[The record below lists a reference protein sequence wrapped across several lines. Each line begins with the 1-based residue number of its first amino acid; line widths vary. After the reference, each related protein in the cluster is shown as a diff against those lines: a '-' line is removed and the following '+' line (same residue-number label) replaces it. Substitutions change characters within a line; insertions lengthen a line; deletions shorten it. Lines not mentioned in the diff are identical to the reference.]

1 MKSKTFICGIDV
13 SMASLDVCFN
23 DRGGKVHW
31 LKVANNAKGH
41 SLLINKLGINRT
53 YVMESSGPYYLR
65 LAFLLK
71 ERGAD
76 VRVENAIVV
85 KRFIQMHMER
95 NKSDKKDAGWLYR
108 YALEREA
115 AEWDLPS
122 KEQLYCSQMLGAI
135 DLFKRQLTM
144 LTNQL
149 HSIDQ
154 LPLPCK
160 EVKKGLEQ
168 AKTKLQNEVIKLED
182 QLQALLNSWQGQ
194 QQKDLSTI
202 PGLGKRAVAILI
214 VYTEGFKKISNH
226 RQLIALAGLAPREY
240 TSGSSVRGRKG
251 ICKMGNGYLRNVL
264 YMCSMSAIKYNKA
277 CKDLYERLRAA
288 GKNGKVALIAVCNKL
303 LKQAFAIA
311 TKGTT
316 YQADYKSSL
325 NENKLVF

>member
-13 SMASLDVCFN
+13 SKASLDVCFN
-23 DRGGKVHW
+23 DQEGKVHW
-31 LKVANNAKGH
+31 LKVANDDRGH
-41 SLLINKLGINRT
+41 SLLISKLGINRT

-122 KEQLYCSQMLGAI
+122 KEHFYCSQMLGAI
-135 DLFKRQLTM
+135 DLLKRQVTM

-149 HSIDQ
+149 HSIEQ
-154 LPLPCK
+154 LPLPSK
-160 EVKKGLEQ
+160 QVKKALVQ

-194 QQKDLSTI
+194 QRKVLSSI

-277 CKDLYERLRAA
+277 CKDLYERMRAA

-311 TKGTT
+311 TNGTT
-316 YQADYKSSL
+316 YQAEYKSSL
-325 NENKLVF
+325 NGKKL